1 MTDLNTLALNLLDTE
16 QFFLG
21 KPEYERITIDE
32 MRENVLNRARETLA
46 ALETYTGGSLE
57 APMAWTARNAIAI
70 KIGYGAKN
78 EALWMFKDAIGRD
91 TDTRRANGRTREEQV
106 RKALIFFTQ
115 AIPAIENG
123 GLDKEINDKLVSYQ
137 KRSVAGKAARKANA
151 AKREALKKPQLA
163 LAA

>member
-21 KPEYERITIDE
+21 KPEYERITLDE

-57 APMAWTARNAIAI
+57 APMAWTARNAISI

-91 TDTRRANGRTREEQV
+91 TDTLRANGVTRVEQV
-106 RKALIFFTQ
+106 RKAIIFFTQ

-123 GLDKEINDKLVSYQ
+123 SLDEEIRDKLVSYQ
-137 KRSVAGKAARKANA
+137 KRSEAGKVARKANA
-151 AKREALKKPQLA
+151 AKRETLKKPKLA